1 MLSGRVC
8 LKPWGALLLALSTC
22 LTAVH
27 VHAEVQI
34 KGAGASFPSHVYE
47 RWTKRFADL
56 NPGVSVRYVPT
67 GSGDGI
73 KQIKARSVHLGGTD
87 NPLTPQQLAEHKL
100 VQIPMLVGGLVP
112 VVNVQGIGANQL
124 VLSGEVLADI
134 MQGQIRQWD
143 DPRIAALNPG
153 LRLPAQAITRIVR
166 EDASGST
173 EVWTRYLG
181 MSSSRF
187 AAAVP
192 ASQKPTWP
200 GATLAA
206 KGNDGVSAL
215 LKDTAGGVS
224 YVSFDRVQKDRLSG
238 VKLRTSG
245 GFVVAASEEA
255 FRAAILAS
263 DLYKKGDDV
272 AGLLSQPR
280 ADAWPL
286 TATSYVLLDAA
297 PKDMHAADW
306 VARFVYWCFMHGD
319 ELTRG
324 TGFAPLPERVQA
336 RLSGRLL
343 QIHGPAGQV
352 PSFATP

>member
-1 MLSGRVC
+1 MLLGGVG
-8 LKPWGALLLALSTC
+8 LKRWVSVAM
-22 LTAVH
+22 AVSFGL
-27 VHAEVQI
+27 VAVQARAEVQI
-34 KGAGASFPSHVYE
+34 KGAGASFPSRVYA
-47 RWTKRFADL
+47 RWTQRFAEL
-56 NPGVSVRYVPT
+56 NPGVVLRYAAT

-73 KQIKARSVHLGGTD
+73 TQIKARSVHIGGTD
-87 NPLTPQQLAEHKL
+87 NPLTPQQLADNKL

-112 VVNVQGIGANQL
+112 VVNLPGVGPNQL
-124 VLSGEVLADI
+124 VLSGELLADV
-134 MQGQIRQWD
+134 MRGLIRQWD
-143 DPRIAALNPG
+143 DPRIQALNPG
-153 LRLPAQAITRIVR
+153 LHLPAQAIARIVR

-181 MSSSRF
+181 LSSATF
-187 AAAVP
+187 AAALP
-192 ASQKPTWP
+192 ASQKPAWP
-200 GATLAA
+200 GAVLAA
-206 KGNDGVSAL
+206 KGNDGVVAM
-215 LKDTAGGVS
+215 LKITAGGLS
-224 YVSFDRVQKDRLSG
+224 YVSYDRVQKDHLSG
-238 VKLRTSG
+238 VKLRTPS

-263 DLYKKGDDV
+263 DLYKKGDDT

-297 PKDMHAADW
+297 PKDMHATEWA
-306 VARFVYWCFMHGD
+306 ARFVYWCFMHGD

-324 TGFAPLPERVQA
+324 TGFAPMPERVQA

-352 PSFATP
+352 PSFIAP

>member
-1 MLSGRVC
+1 MASLS
-8 LKPWGALLLALSTC
+8 AQ
-22 LTAVH
+22 
-27 VHAEVQI
+27 AEVQI

-47 RWTKRFADL
+47 RWTKRFAEM
-56 NPGVSVRYVPT
+56 NPGVTVRYVPT
-67 GSGDGI
+67 GSGDGV
-73 KQIKARSVHLGGTD
+73 KQIKARAVQLGGTD

-112 VVNVQGIGANQL
+112 VINVQGIGANQL
-124 VLSGEVLADI
+124 VLSGELLADI
-134 MQGQIRQWD
+134 MQGQIQQWD
-143 DPRIAALNPG
+143 DPRITALNPG

-181 MSSSRF
+181 MSSARF

-192 ASQKPTWP
+192 ASQKPNWP
-200 GATLAA
+200 GSTLTA

-215 LKDTAGGVS
+215 LKDTAGGLS
-224 YVSFDRVQKDRLSG
+224 YVSYDRVQKDRLSA
-238 VKLRTSG
+238 VKLRTTG

-263 DLYKKGDDV
+263 DLYKKGDDG

-286 TATSYVLLDAA
+286 TATSYVLLDAS
-297 PKDMHAADW
+297 PKDMNTTDW
-306 VARFVYWCFMHGD
+306 AARFVYWCFMHGD

-343 QIHGPAGQV
+343 QIKGPAGQV
-352 PSFATP
+352 PRFATP